1 MLMVTS
7 HTRGHLIVWIPNKSH
22 WVYADT
28 RESTE
33 KERPCIRCNR
43 PPTKEGHDACLGY
56 IEGVSSA
63 CCGHGKEEE
72 FIMRQVDKERQLEGE
87 GWT

>member
-1 MLMVTS
+1 MLMATAY
-7 HTRGHLIVWIPNKSH
+7 TRGHLIVWMPNERK
-22 WVYADT
+22 WIYADT
-28 RESTE
+28 GESIE

-43 PPTKEGHDACLGY
+43 LPTKEGYDACLGY